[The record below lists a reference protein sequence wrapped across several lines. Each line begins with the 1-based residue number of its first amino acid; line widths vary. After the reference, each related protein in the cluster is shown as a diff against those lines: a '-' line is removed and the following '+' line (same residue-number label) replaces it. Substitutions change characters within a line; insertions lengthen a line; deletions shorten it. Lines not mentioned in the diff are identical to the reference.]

1 MLQDLHTVVQ
11 ETGVAAGLTESMVQ
25 GGRPKPQMELAL
37 HGFDRRDMAVV
48 AVRSSLPKAGR
59 YRKLSA

>member
-1 MLQDLHTVVQ
+1 MLQDLHAAVQ

-25 GGRPKPQMELAL
+25 IGSPKPQMELAL

-48 AVRSSLPKAGR
+48 AVRLLLPNAGHSR
-59 YRKLSA
+59 RLRA